1 MCFAVKVIV
10 VAVVDEEARRDATA
24 NDGNS
29 SEACVSGVLVAVVAQ
44 QQEIPLI
51 KGARI
56 DLQLHRPVME
66 ENPNEI

>member
-1 MCFAVKVIV
+1 MCFAVKVV
-10 VAVVDEEARRDATA
+10 VVGVVDEEARRDATM

-29 SEACVSGVLVAVVAQ
+29 SEACVSGVLVVGVAQ